1 MDEILPVLS
10 SETSPMALQR
20 NEEFKESLV
29 AFLKNLRL
37 ETQKVYKQAVFEFMQ
52 YVLTRFPLDTARDL
66 KRSHI
71 ILYKENLEKS
81 GQANRTILKKMSA
94 ISSFCKFLA
103 HDGLVDKDIVFGI
116 KRPSSRNKRETA
128 DLSDKDVRKLFDGMR
143 QDKVYYMHHR
153 ALLAVGF
160 YTGLRSKEIRHL
172 KIGDYG
178 KADGHTVIRCIIK
191 GDKAHEVPLNPF
203 VVKCL
208 DEHIEKLK
216 ELGFKLDSG
225 DYLFPSI
232 KSKLNKPIQASAL
245 VTIFR
250 NRLSEAGI
258 ESSTLRRYSPHSMR
272 ATLAGHLLNTVE
284 APLEQVQQ
292 TLGHASPTTTMKY
305 NKREKSHDKSPV
317 YRIEY

>member
-1 MDEILPVLS
+1 MDELLPILS
-10 SETSPMALQR
+10 SGSSLYTKER
-20 NEEFKESLV
+20 DEFKESLV
-29 AFLKNLRL
+29 AFLMNLRP
-37 ETQKVYKQAVFEFMQ
+37 ETQKAYKQTVVEFLQ
-52 YVLTRFPLDTARDL
+52 ATLSQFSLNSAREL
-66 KRSHI
+66 RRSHI

-116 KRPSSRNKRETA
+116 KRPSSRNKKETG

-143 QDKVYYMHHR
+143 KDKVYYVHHR

-160 YTGLRSKEIRHL
+160 YTGLRSKEIRNL
-172 KIGDYG
+172 KVGEYG
-178 KADGHTVIRCIIK
+178 KADGHTIIRCIIK

-208 DEHIEKLK
+208 DEHMLKLK
-216 ELGFKLDSG
+216 DIGFKLEPG

-232 KSKLNKPIQASAL
+232 KSRVNKPIQASAL
-245 VTIFR
+245 VNIFK
-250 NRLSEAGI
+250 NRLLEAGI
-258 ESSTLRRYSPHSMR
+258 ESSALRRYSPHSMR